1 MSGQELS
8 RLETIIGRVLRAGV
22 IGSAVLLAAGLIAD
36 GAGQMLGGDRLLRA
50 GLIVLMTIPAT
61 RIIASFIDAVQR
73 RDRLL
78 AWATAFVLL
87 VMALT
92 VGLSLASRS

>member
-1 MSGQELS
+1 MSEQELS

-22 IGSAVLLAAGLIAD
+22 IGSAVLLVAGLIAD
-36 GAGQMLGGDRLLRA
+36 WGHHAVAGGRLLDA

-61 RIIASFIDAVQR
+61 RIIASFADAVRR
-73 RDRLL
+73 RDQLL

-87 VMALT
+87 VMAIT
-92 VGLSLASRS
+92 VVMSLASA

>member
-1 MSGQELS
+1 MSEQELS
-8 RLETIIGRVLRAGV
+8 RLETIIGRLLRGGV
-22 IGSAVLLAAGLIAD
+22 IGSAVLLGAGLIAD
-36 GAGQMLGGDRLLRA
+36 AAAHTVAGDRLLRA

-61 RIIASFIDAVQR
+61 RIVASFVDAIQR
-73 RDRLL
+73 RDHLL

-92 VGLSLASRS
+92 VALSLAAAA

>member
-1 MSGQELS
+1 MSEQELS

-22 IGSAVLLAAGLIAD
+22 IGSAVLLGAGLIGYAARNPS
-36 GAGQMLGGDRLLRA
+36 AGDWLLRA

-61 RIIASFIDAVQR
+61 RILASFVDAVHR

-92 VGLSLASRS
+92 VALSIPKAA